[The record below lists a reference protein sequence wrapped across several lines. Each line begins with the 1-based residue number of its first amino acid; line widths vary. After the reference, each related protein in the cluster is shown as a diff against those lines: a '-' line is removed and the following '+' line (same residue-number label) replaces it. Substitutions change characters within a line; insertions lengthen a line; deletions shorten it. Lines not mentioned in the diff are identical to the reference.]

1 MEPAK
6 ARRILGEADLIHSAA
21 EVTAALDRIAHA
33 VTARLQDSNPLV
45 VTVMGGAIVFAGQ
58 LIPRL
63 PFPLECDYV
72 HASRY
77 GNHTSGSEL
86 KWVKDTHAQVAGR
99 TVLLLDD
106 ILDEGITL
114 AAIKVRLLEH
124 GAAEVVTAVLADKN
138 IGRDKPI
145 TADFVGLTLPNRY
158 VFGCGMDV
166 EGAWRNLP
174 AIYALKDVRQDILGK
189 SPRGTP

>member
-1 MEPAK
+1 MSPEQ
-6 ARRILGEADLIHSAA
+6 ARRVLAEADLIHSAQA
-21 EVTAALDRIAHA
+21 VNAALERVAAAI
-33 VTARLQDSNPLV
+33 TQRLENDHPLV
-45 VTVMGGAIVFAGQ
+45 LTVMGGAVVFAGQ

-77 GNHTSGSEL
+77 GRATHGGEIH
-86 KWVKDTHAQVAGR
+86 WVRDAHAQVAGR
-99 TVLLLDD
+99 NVLLVDD

-114 AAIKVRLLEH
+114 AAIKARLLEH
-124 GAAEVVTAVLADKN
+124 GAAHVLTAVLADKEL
-138 IGRDKPI
+138 GRTKPI

-174 AIYALKDVRQDILGK
+174 AIYALKASHTL
-189 SPRGTP
+189 